1 MPIGADAVDVVDLA
15 DETPFDDPFAEAAAG
30 VTLQAL
36 FLIDAGAARGE
47 RLVDWIWIRRRRQ
60 RPDPVAH
67 ALERRVVDRDGR
79 HARAERRAQVPF
91 VDRVV
96 VAVPVQVHPLAR
108 LLIPERREIRRA
120 DDFIG
125 RQPIEA
131 PVELDRLV
139 RIERVDAAAPPL
151 RHAVL
156 EDRRDAVPE
165 RKRLHLHPID
175 EPAEANERPLE
186 ERRRIAH
193 LLHVPEDR
201 LGCRP
206 VVERAVEHELHE

>member
-15 DETPFDDPFAEAAAG
+15 DETPFDDPFAEAAAA
-30 VTLQAL
+30 VTLQAM

-47 RLVDWIWIRRRRQ
+47 RLVDWLRILRRRQ

-96 VAVPVQVHPLAR
+96 VAVPVQVHPLAW
-108 LLIPERREIRRA
+108 LLIPDRREIRRA
-120 DDFIG
+120 DDFTR

-131 PVELDRLV
+131 PVEL
-139 RIERVDAAAPPL
+139 
-151 RHAVL
+151 
-156 EDRRDAVPE
+156 
-165 RKRLHLHPID
+165 
-175 EPAEANERPLE
+175 
-186 ERRRIAH
+186 
-193 LLHVPEDR
+193 
-201 LGCRP
+201 
-206 VVERAVEHELHE
+206 